1 VVAPVPRPAWGLRL
15 LAIFFTGLLAVAAF
29 LFLSGWWGP
38 LLWQPFQ
45 WLLQARHVPP
55 QAALLLGVTLFG
67 VVGYWIMKL
76 RLIYNVRIHPD
87 FVTCRADDFR
97 RLDRKELVRCT
108 KAFEALGFVRA
119 VDYTPVRPGRRRHSG
134 FARLM
139 VHPAE
144 GCFAEIN
151 QIFTAE
157 GQPVPMRC
165 MVLTLFED
173 GWSLSATNRRQLG
186 AGWMMRRP
194 RSLWTSNPD
203 GTPAQLLAGHL
214 KRRERMAADL
224 GVERRTDLSPEAFFD
239 HVRNGLAGMR
249 RVLWRKN
256 LFVGM
261 IEARLYDASPRHE
274 WLGDYARLAGAKARH

>member
-1 VVAPVPRPAWGLRL
+1 
-15 LAIFFTGLLAVAAF
+15 VAAF

-38 LLWQPFQ
+38 LLWQPLQ

-67 VVGYWIMKL
+67 LFGYWILKVRM
-76 RLIYNVRIHPD
+76 IHNVPTHVD
-87 FVTCRADDFR
+87 FVTCRADDFPH
-97 RLDRKELVRCT
+97 LDRKELVRCT

-119 VDYTPVRPGRRRHSG
+119 LDYTSVRPGRRRHSG

-139 VHPAE
+139 VHPAG

-151 QIFTAE
+151 QIFTAL
-157 GQPVPMRC
+157 GRPGPMRC

-194 RSLWTSNPD
+194 RKLWTSNPD
-203 GTPAQLLAGHL
+203 ATPAQLLAGHL

-224 GVERRTDLSPEAFFD
+224 GIERCTDLSPEAFFD
-239 HVRNGLAGMR
+239 HVRNGLAEMR

-261 IEARLYDASPRHE
+261 IEARLYDSSPRHE
-274 WLGDYARLAGAKARH
+274 WLGDYARLAGAKARQ